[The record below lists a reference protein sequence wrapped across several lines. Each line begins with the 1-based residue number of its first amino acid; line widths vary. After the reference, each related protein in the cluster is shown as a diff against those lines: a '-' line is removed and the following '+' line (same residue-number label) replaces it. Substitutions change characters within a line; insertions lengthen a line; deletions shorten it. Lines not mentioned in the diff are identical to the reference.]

1 MLNAQQVTVNDILI
15 ATNHPQIKWAQS
27 SVNQKMPS
35 IKLEIDHFLSD
46 LSTLQ
51 EMEIVKEMKKLVPEF
66 KSNHSV
72 HSALD

>member
-1 MLNAQQVTVNDILI
+1 
-15 ATNHPQIKWAQS
+15 
-27 SVNQKMPS
+27 MPS